1 MPESLGLALSEESL
15 KRLVPT
21 KFARGAFLRQQPLG
35 PVQTQALAEGTLR
48 AEAAVKSQ
56 RLAQVQRI
64 GIEKERIQVE
74 REKIKEQRR
83 RTASVLAEQK
93 RAERQRK
100 KESDRNFIT
109 KILFGT

>member
-1 MPESLGLALSEESL
+1 MPENLGLTLSEESL

-48 AEAAVKSQ
+48 AAAAVKSQ

-64 GIEKERIQVE
+64 QVEKERIAL
-74 REKIKEQRR
+74 EKRRFTESKRQFAAAAAERR
-83 RTASVLAEQK
+83 RERK
-93 RAERQRK
+93 RAEP
-100 KESDRNFIT
+100 SFIET
-109 KILFGT
+109 LFGK